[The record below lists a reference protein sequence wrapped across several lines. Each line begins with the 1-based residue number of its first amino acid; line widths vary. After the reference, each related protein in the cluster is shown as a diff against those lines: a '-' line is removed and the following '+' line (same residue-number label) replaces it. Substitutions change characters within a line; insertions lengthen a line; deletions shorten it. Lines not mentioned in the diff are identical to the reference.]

1 MKKSSYSKIL
11 ILALLCVMLAIP
23 TVAYAQESTP
33 TPAPLPPNPS
43 INSSTLISDLGTWQF
58 WVVLLVTLVCG
69 ALGGLVY
76 ELLILQG
83 NIERPHAPLKE
94 EWADTPQYAITK
106 NLYDLGVW
114 ARVIIGALA
123 GVAALL
129 ILKPDTT
136 SELLASAIVAGSAGI
151 SIFRSLQDR
160 MLATLSAKETADTKA
175 KLTDQSAKVDEAM
188 QIVAE
193 MKTQAV
199 PGTLGVPE
207 PGTISTEAL
216 DKVEKLLLQAK
227 TLGGK

>member
-11 ILALLCVMLAIP
+11 ILAVLFIILAIP

-33 TPAPLPPNPS
+33 TPAPLPPNPTF
-43 INSSTLISDLGTWQF
+43 NSATLISELGTWQF

-83 NIERPHAPLKE
+83 NIERPHPSNKE

-106 NLYDLGVW
+106 NLYDLGIW
-114 ARVIIGALA
+114 ARLIIGALA

-129 ILKPDTT
+129 VLKPDNTFG
-136 SELLASAIVAGSAGI
+136 LLASAIVAGSAGI
-151 SIFRSLQDR
+151 SVFRSLQDR
-160 MLATLSAKETADTKA
+160 MLATLSAKETADTKV

-188 QIVAE
+188 QIVAG
-193 MKTQAV
+193 MKTQAA
-199 PGTLGVPE
+199 PGVLGVPE
-207 PGTISTEAL
+207 PGVPTDAL